1 MSFKKNI
8 EEAGEYEKQYNVV
21 NRDLDLVSGVIGTSN
36 IFKVFAMIKN
46 VITSIITASIKEK
59 NKNKYVWLIIH
70 SYYVNKAHHLGPLPH
85 LAPKPWELLNQALC
99 ECLHSKGVTPV
110 TVAAENYDYTLKQ
123 KKGKGKY
130 MEMHWNFVTIL
141 CNKLISKF
149 VITVLKLKTSLSNYF
164 IPLKI

>member
-1 MSFKKNI
+1 
-8 EEAGEYEKQYNVV
+8 
-21 NRDLDLVSGVIGTSN
+21 
-36 IFKVFAMIKN
+36 MIKN
-46 VITSIITASIKEK
+46 VITSITTASIKEK

-110 TVAAENYDYTLKQ
+110 TVATENYDYTLKQ